1 MYIIQQ
7 TDTFAF
13 WLFHLKDLR
22 GKAAIIL
29 RLRRLQAGNLGDA
42 KSVGDGV
49 TELRMDVGPGY
60 RVYFTRRGKEIVLIL
75 AGGDKSSQ
83 TRDIALAKKLAVQA
97 KGA

>member
-1 MYIIQQ
+1 MHIIRQ
-7 TDTFAF
+7 TDTFAS

-29 RLRRLQAGNLGDA
+29 RLRRLQAGNLGDV

-83 TRDIALAKKLAVQA
+83 ARDIALAKKLAIQA
-97 KGA
+97 KGV

>member
-7 TDTFAF
+7 TDTFAS

>member
-7 TDTFAF
+7 TDTFAS

-29 RLRRLQAGNLGDA
+29 RLRRLQAGNLGDV

-83 TRDIALAKKLAVQA
+83 ARDIALAKKLAVQA

>member
-7 TDTFAF
+7 TDTFAS

-29 RLRRLQAGNLGDA
+29 RLRRLLAGNLGDV

-83 TRDIALAKKLAVQA
+83 ARDIALAKKLAVQV

>member
-7 TDTFAF
+7 TDTFAS

-29 RLRRLQAGNLGDA
+29 RLRRLEAGNLGDA

-83 TRDIALAKKLAVQA
+83 ARDIALAKKLAVQA

>member
-7 TDTFAF
+7 TDTFAS

-29 RLRRLQAGNLGDA
+29 RLRRLEAGNLGDA

-60 RVYFTRRGKEIVLIL
+60 RVYFTRRGREIVLIL

-83 TRDIALAKKLAVQA
+83 ARDIALAKKLAVQA

>member
-1 MYIIQQ
+1 MYFIQQ
-7 TDTFAF
+7 TNTFAS

-29 RLRRLQAGNLGDA
+29 RLRRLEAGNLGDA

>member
-1 MYIIQQ
+1 MYFIQQ
-7 TDTFAF
+7 TNTFAS

-29 RLRRLQAGNLGDA
+29 RLRRLEAGNLGDA

-60 RVYFTRRGKEIVLIL
+60 RVYFTRRGREILLIL

-83 TRDIALAKKLAVQA
+83 ARDIALAKKLAVQA